1 MQRSP
6 LSQGAPDDRTQ
17 IGRLKRLLDVLF
29 GSLGAEAPRWSVKG
43 APRHED
49 HPARLR
55 APDQAEESL
64 ERIWVT
70 PVTIPTPSKM
80 THVIIT

>member
-6 LSQGAPDDRTQ
+6 RSQGAPDDRTQ
-17 IGRLKRLLDVLF
+17 IGRLKRLVDVLV
-29 GSLGAEAPRWSVKG
+29 GRLGAEAPRLVG
-43 APRHED
+43 AAAPRHAD
-49 HPARLR
+49 HPARLS

-70 PVTIPTPSKM
+70 PVKIPTPSKM

>member
-1 MQRSP
+1 V
-6 LSQGAPDDRTQ
+6 
-17 IGRLKRLLDVLF
+17 LL
-29 GSLGAEAPRWSVKG
+29 GNLGAEAPRLVGDG

-49 HPARLR
+49 HPDRLR

-70 PVTIPTPSKM
+70 PVKIPTPSKM